1 MSQDIRE
8 ALRRLLAQPAF
19 TIVAV
24 LTLALGIGANTAI
37 FSAVTALLVRP
48 LPVAD
53 ADRVVSGLAL
63 REGFDPFG
71 TSLLEYVA
79 YRDACRSFAA
89 SGLALQRFFTLTG
102 DEEPERIH
110 GAEVTSGFLAAL
122 PVPPVAAAPSRQKTT
137 CRALTQLL

>member
-1 MSQDIRE
+1 MNQDLRE
-8 ALRRLLAQPAF
+8 ALRRLIAKPAF

-24 LTLALGIGANTAI
+24 MTLALGIGANTAI

-53 ADRVVSGLAL
+53 ADRVVSGVAL

-79 YRDACRSFAA
+79 YRDAARSFDT
-89 SGLALQRFFTLTG
+89 SALIPIRK
-102 DEEPERIH
+102 RI
-110 GAEVTSGFLAAL
+110 
-122 PVPPVAAAPSRQKTT
+122 
-137 CRALTQLL
+137 